1 MKLADLAHV
10 LGAACAG
17 DCDLEITSVAGIEEA
32 GPGQLTFVA
41 NPKYAPL
48 ARTTKASAIL
58 VGGDFPQIEIAT
70 LRTSNPYLAFAR
82 AIEVFYQPPEY
93 IPGIHPTAIID
104 PTAKIGADAHIG
116 AYAVIDS
123 GVVIGDGATLLPHV
137 VIYRNVHIGRYFF
150 AHAHAVIREGCRL
163 GDHIIVQ
170 NGAVVGSDG
179 FGFAKDDDGSWH
191 KIAQSGP
198 VEVADQVEIQT
209 NACIDRASVGVTRI
223 ERGVKIDN
231 LVQVG
236 HGSSVGENTLLC
248 AQVGLAGST
257 HVGKNVVLAGQVGV
271 AGHCRIG
278 DGVIATGQ
286 TGLHG
291 DIPPGKVLSGSPGM
305 DNRRWLRATSLF
317 SRLPE
322 ILKQAQKTGGS
333 S

>member
-1 MKLADLAHV
+1 MRLADLAHA
-10 LGAACAG
+10 LDAACAG
-17 DCDLEITSVAGIEEA
+17 NPDMEIDSVAGIEEA
-32 GPGQLTFVA
+32 GAGQLTFVA

-48 ARTTKASAIL
+48 AHTTKASAVL
-58 VGGDFPQIEIAT
+58 VDNSFPQIEAAT
-70 LRTSNPYLAFAR
+70 LRTSNPYLAFAK
-82 AIEVFYQPPEY
+82 AIEIFYRPPEY
-93 IPGIHPTAIID
+93 RPGIHPTAVID
-104 PTAKIGADAHIG
+104 PAAKVGANAHIG
-116 AYAVIDS
+116 PYVVIDS
-123 GVVIGDGATLLPHV
+123 GVVIGNSATLLAHV
-137 VIYRNVHIGRYFF
+137 VIYRNVHIGDDFF

-163 GDHIIVQ
+163 GDDVIVQ

-179 FGFAKDDDGSWH
+179 FGFAKDDEGSWH
-191 KIAQSGP
+191 KIVQSGP
-198 VEVADQVEIQT
+198 VEVGDGVEIQT
-209 NACIDRASVGVTRI
+209 NSCIDRASVGMTRLG
-223 ERGVKIDN
+223 RGVKIDN

-305 DNRRWLRATSLF
+305 DNRRWLRATALF

-322 ILKQAQKTGGS
+322 ILKQVQKAGGS
-333 S
+333 